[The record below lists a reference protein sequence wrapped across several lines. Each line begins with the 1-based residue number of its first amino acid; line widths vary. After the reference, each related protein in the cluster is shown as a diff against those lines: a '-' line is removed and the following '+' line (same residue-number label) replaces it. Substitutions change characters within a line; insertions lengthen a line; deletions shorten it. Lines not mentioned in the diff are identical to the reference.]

1 MARRRPGLIRPIL
14 SIAAAA
20 ALGSAAR
27 DRRVA
32 EADEKARIL
41 ISSARSNALDNAMPA
56 LTDLGSTYALGAAA
70 GVLHLLGRKRA
81 ARDVLIAGGL
91 AWTASQAAKTF
102 YRRPRP
108 YDASEV
114 NILVRKPAGQSYP
127 SGHPAVAA
135 AVASVLAPSMRGPAA
150 GLLSKMPRLVAFSR
164 VYVGVHYP
172 TDVIGG
178 MLLGRAIGDLCRRYT
193 YRR

>member
-32 EADEKARIL
+32 EADEKARAL
-41 ISSARSNALDNAMPA
+41 VASARSNAFDTAMPA
-56 LTDLGSTYALGAAA
+56 LTDLGSTYAIVAAA
-70 GVLHLLGRKRA
+70 GVLQLLGRKRA
-81 ARDVLIAGGL
+81 ALDVLVAGGL
-91 AWTASQAAKTF
+91 AWTASQAAKAL

-108 YDASEV
+108 YEASQV
-114 NILVRKPAGQSYP
+114 DILVRRPAGQSYP

-135 AVASVLAPSMRGPAA
+135 AVARVLAPSVHEPAR
-150 GLLSKMPRLVAFSR
+150 GLLTKMPRLVAFSR

-172 TDVIGG
+172 TDVVGG
-178 MLLGRAIGDLCRRYT
+178 MLLGRAVGDLYRRYA
-193 YRR
+193 RRP